1 MLFSGLPF
9 LYYFLPVTLLLY
21 FAVPKKLKNPVLLL
35 ASLIF
40 YGWGEPSLLILMA
53 VSMLCGY
60 TAGLLTEKYHGTK
73 KAKLVLIA
81 ETAVSLGILGCFKY
95 ADFFI
100 DTMNTLTGLSLP
112 LLHIALPIGIS
123 FYTFQTLS
131 YVIDVYRGD
140 ARAQKSFLLLA
151 LYISMFPQLIAG
163 PIVRYTDIASQLE
176 SRTHTLSKAASGVR
190 AYTVGLC
197 KKLLLADVLGE
208 LCTSFLATEESSLLF
223 SWMYAIAYTMQIY
236 FDFSGYSDMAVGLGR
251 ILGFEMPQNFRYPLI
266 SGSITEFWR
275 RWHITLGSW
284 FRDYVYFPLGGS
296 RTTAVKHI
304 RNLLVVWTLTGLW
317 HGASWSFVVWGLYF
331 AVLLIIEKKAV
342 LRLTESCK
350 PLRYIYVVPA
360 ILVSF
365 VIFGSADN
373 ISAIQILKG
382 MFGMGGLPLINEESA
397 YFMKSFAVVFL
408 LGLVFATPLPKMLY
422 RRVRTTNAGSL
433 ICTMGEPLFI
443 AAMLLIATSYPVD
456 GSFSPFLY
464 FRF

>member
-9 LYYFLPVTLLLY
+9 IYYFLPVTLLLY

-35 ASLIF
+35 ASLVF
-40 YGWGEPSLLILMA
+40 YGWGEPSLLLLMV
-53 VSMLCGY
+53 VSILCGY
-60 TAGLLTEKYHGTK
+60 TAGLLTEKFRGTK
-73 KAKLVLIA
+73 KAKFVLIA
-81 ETAVSLGILGCFKY
+81 EAVVSLGLLGYFKY

-100 DTMNTLTGLSLP
+100 DTVNTLTGISLP

-140 ARAQKSFLLLA
+140 TKAQKSLLTLA
-151 LYISMFPQLIAG
+151 LYVSMFPQLIAG

-176 SRTHTLSKAASGVR
+176 NRTHTLSKAASGVR
-190 AYTVGLC
+190 VFTVGLC
-197 KKLLLADVLGE
+197 KKLLLADVLAE
-208 LCTSFLATEESSLLF
+208 LCASFLGAEESSLLF

-296 RTTAVKHI
+296 RTSSLKHI
-304 RNLLVVWTLTGLW
+304 RNLLVVWMLTGLW

-342 LRLTESCK
+342 LRLTERHK
-350 PLRYIYVVPA
+350 PLRYLYVVPA

-365 VIFGSADN
+365 VIFSSADN
-373 ISAIQILKG
+373 SSAIDILKG
-382 MFGMGGLPLINEESA
+382 MFGMGGLPIINEESA
-397 YFMKSFAVVFL
+397 YFIKSFAMVFL
-408 LGLVFATPLPKMLY
+408 LGLVCATPLPKMLY
-422 RRVRTTNAGSL
+422 QKMRTTNAGSL
-433 ICTMGEPLFI
+433 ICTIGEPLFI
-443 AAMLLIATSYPVD
+443 AVMLLIATSYPVD